1 MTSHLRPRPDR
12 PVALIPA
19 GVGAFIAVVAVSG
32 FAQDA
37 GSRPSGSG
45 QGIAIVPR
53 LSVTE
58 IFTDNVSLR
67 SVGKQSE
74 LITDVSPGILI
85 SSGSG
90 RFRGVIDY
98 SLHKTFYAQNSSS
111 SRSQNLLNA
120 AGTFEAVDNWAY
132 LDFSGNVSQQAISAF
147 GLQSPDNASVN
158 PNLTETR
165 SLRLSPYL
173 RGQLSTF
180 AAYEARYSLTTNR
193 SVSGLASDV
202 TTNEGLIRLSGR
214 TPAARFGWGLDA
226 SRQKTDYRAGRS
238 TEADTLKG
246 TLTYTVVPQLN
257 FSVSGGQEANNFTSA
272 NKQSSFTSGL
282 GVNWIPSENTRLS
295 ASRQNRSFGESHSF
309 TFDHRTARTAWRFS
323 DSKDI
328 SVTPSGNGLGS
339 LGSTYDLYFSQ
350 FASIQP
356 DPVLRAALVNSF
368 LQANAINPNVAVVS
382 GFLTSAASLQRRQDI
397 SFTLLGVRDT
407 LTFLATR
414 TSGSRLDS
422 VAVANDDLANSAAV
436 RQNGFSVSYAHR
448 LTPDASLNVL
458 ASLQK
463 ASDGLGLQNTSTKS
477 VNVTVS
483 TRLTRQSTAVLGAR
497 RVVFESQTAPYTES
511 AITGALNV
519 QF

>member
-1 MTSHLRPRPDR
+1 M
-12 PVALIPA
+12 
-19 GVGAFIAVVAVSG
+19 
-32 FAQDA
+32 
-37 GSRPSGSG
+37 
-45 QGIAIVPR
+45 VPR

-58 IFTDNVSLR
+58 TFTDNVSLR
-67 SVGKQSE
+67 SAGKQSE
-74 LITDVSPGILI
+74 QITDVSPGIRI

-90 RFRGVIDY
+90 RFRGFIDY

-111 SRSQNLLNA
+111 RGFQNALNA
-120 AGTFEAVDNWAY
+120 AGTFEAVDNWAFVE
-132 LDFSGNVSQQAISAF
+132 FSGNVSQQAISAF
-147 GLQSPDNASVN
+147 GPQSPGNASIN
-158 PNLTETR
+158 SNLTETR
-165 SLRLSPYL
+165 LFRLSPYL

-180 AAYEARYSLTTNR
+180 ADYEARYTLTTNR
-193 SVSGLASDV
+193 SASGLASDV
-202 TTNEGLIRLSGR
+202 TTNVGLIRLSGT
-214 TPAARFGWGLDA
+214 TPAARLGWGIDA
-226 SRQKTDYRAGRS
+226 SRQKTDYNAGRS

-246 TLTYTVVPQLN
+246 TLTYTVFPQLN
-257 FSVSGGQEANNFTSA
+257 LSVSGGQEANNYTSV
-272 NKQSSFTSGL
+272 NKQSSFTSGV

-295 ASRQNRSFGESHSF
+295 ASRQSRSFGESHSVN
-309 TFDHRTARTAWRFS
+309 FDYRTARTAWRFS

-328 SVTPSGNGLGS
+328 SVTPRGNGLGG

-368 LQANAINPNVAVVS
+368 LQANGINPNVSVVS

-397 SFTLLGVRDT
+397 SFALLGVRDT
-407 LTFLATR
+407 VTFLANRST
-414 TSGSRLDS
+414 GSRLDS
-422 VAVANDDLANSAAV
+422 VAVANDDLANFASV
-436 RQNGFSVSYAHR
+436 RQNGISVSYAHR

-458 ASLQK
+458 ASAQK

-497 RVVFESQTAPYTES
+497 RVVFDSQTAPYTES